1 MCIYACFRLVF
12 LKGYSP
18 NKKNCLSQTTGWDY
32 FSAMTF
38 RQKVNKRLYCRV
50 VQGSMEQTV
59 FWVLVVYGPYITF
72 YVSIGRENI
81 LSWTGIGST

>member
-1 MCIYACFRLVF
+1 MCIYACIRLVL